1 MKKVL
6 SQLEIKDAI
15 IHRYENL
22 LVDTVTTDENSVPLT
37 GTLSVTLMD
46 NDPLG
51 RDIFFKTVDNQ
62 LYLLP
67 TVHME
72 ILALGSIA
80 GTGIVSEGHVV
91 LFTGISNFNHYH
103 PFPINNT
110 LTGTFEKL
118 PDKGPFLRYKGAT
131 YLNDVCLAS
140 GEMMAIYTKTDQ
152 QSSAA
157 KRISFPDFTTNI
169 SIESQDVYK
178 PKSITMADTL
188 LYITDTE
195 CITSYTYPQT
205 HPFTKGHFPGNP
217 LMMGV
222 MQWAS
227 VEDACRT
234 FYMQKNLSGIVSLS
248 FSATITRA
256 DGTITAEIR
265 SCTVVCTPH
274 HECLDCSIADT
285 KKITFRSMVKP
296 NETIRIYLTDIS
308 ITK

>member
-22 LVDTVTTDENSVPLT
+22 LVDTVTTNDSLPLT
-37 GTLSVTLMD
+37 GSLAVTIMD

-51 RDIFFKTVDNQ
+51 RDIFFKTVGKES
-62 LYLLP
+62 YLLP

-80 GTGIVSEGHVV
+80 GTGIVSDGHVV
-91 LFTGISNFNHYH
+91 LFTGISNFKHYH

-131 YLNDVCLAS
+131 FLGDTCLAS
-140 GEMMAIYTKTDQ
+140 GEMMAIYTKKDQ
-152 QSSAA
+152 QSASPA
-157 KRISFPDFTTNI
+157 KRITFPSLDLDQ
-169 SIESQDVYK
+169 SITAQEDYK
-178 PKSITMADTL
+178 PKSITMSDTL
-188 LYITDTE
+188 HYLTDTE

-234 FYMQKNLSGIVSLS
+234 FYIEKNLSGTVTLS

-256 DGTITAEIR
+256 DGSITAEIR
-265 SCTVVCTPH
+265 SCQVLCIQH
-274 HECLDCSIADT
+274 HDCLDCSVIET

-296 NETIRIYLTDIS
+296 NEKIFIYLTN
-308 ITK
+308 ITPS